1 MPAVFPIDSISDAR
15 VADYRDVRDA
25 ELLRA
30 RSRFM
35 VEGRANVRR
44 LIEDSAYRPRSLL
57 LSPTAREALS
67 DALARLA
74 PEVPVYVAPR
84 GVLDGIAGFDVHRGC
99 LAVCDRPE
107 PVALD
112 TLLAP
117 PGRPSRLV
125 VLEGLSDPD
134 NVGAVFRNAMAFG
147 VDAVLLCPRCCDPL
161 YRKAIRVSMGA
172 ALCVPSARLA
182 DWPADLEVLRGASY
196 RLVALHP
203 HGDVALAGE
212 RPLDTGGG
220 RVALLLGTEGAGLS
234 PAALARADARVRIP
248 MREGFDSLNVA
259 TAAGIAL
266 HHLFGAGD
274 RT

>member
-1 MPAVFPIDSISDAR
+1 MPAVLPIDSISDAR

-57 LSPTAREALS
+57 LSPPAREALS

-74 PEVPVYVAPR
+74 PGVPVYVAPR
-84 GVLDGIAGFDVHRGC
+84 AVLDGIAGFDVHRGC

-112 TLLAP
+112 ALLAP

-182 DWPADLEVLRGASY
+182 DWPEHLEVLRGAGY
-196 RLVALHP
+196 RLIALHP
-203 HGDVALAGE
+203 HGDVALVGE

-234 PAALARADARVRIP
+234 AAALARADASVRIP